1 MDFSRVNHWGEDAI
15 QRLTPF
21 VKSGKMLRSGLVCLG
36 YKMCG
41 RKVSSVIIPAATA
54 VEFFQAALLIHD
66 DIIDR
71 DNFRRGLPSLFYQYA
86 QRGEEEGLSDPTHFG
101 EGMGIC
107 LGDIAFFL
115 AFELFSELK
124 APKSIKEEIICLWS
138 RELCYVGLAQMQDL
152 YFGETTVEI
161 AAEDILK
168 LFHYKTARYSF
179 SVPLKTGAILGGA
192 KPSLL
197 SGLERCG
204 HGLGLLFQLKD
215 DELGLYGTEKE
226 IGKPVGSDLRE
237 CKKTLHYYYLSE
249 RASAKD
255 RARFE
260 IICGN
265 DDLSLGMVQEVR
277 DMMAK
282 YEIDGCVHQKMS
294 DLAEQIQKEIDG
306 LDIPETSCHIL
317 NALLEYSMKRRK

>member
-1 MDFSRVNHWGEDAI
+1 VIQWNFSDAV

-21 VKSGKMLRSGLVCLG
+21 IRSGKMLRSGLVCLG

-41 RKVSSVIIPAATA
+41 RNVTSVVLPAAAA
-54 VEFFQAALLIHD
+54 VEFFQTALLIHD

-86 QRGEEEGLSDPTHFG
+86 QLGEEEALGDPTHFG
-101 EGMGIC
+101 EGMAIC
-107 LGDIAFFL
+107 LGDISFFL
-115 AFELFSELK
+115 AFELFSNLK
-124 APKSIKEEIICLWS
+124 ISKSAKEKIILLWS
-138 RELCYVGLAQMQDL
+138 RELCYVGLAQMQDM
-152 YFGETTVEI
+152 YFGETSKKI
-161 AAEDILK
+161 IAEDILQ

-179 SVPLKTGAILGGA
+179 SVPLQTGAMLGGA
-192 KPSLL
+192 KPRLL

-215 DELGLYGTEKE
+215 DELGLYGSEKE

-249 RASAKD
+249 NASARD

-260 IICGN
+260 KIWGN
-265 DDLSLGMVQEVR
+265 DDLSLDMVIEVR

-282 YEIDGCVHQKMS
+282 YDIDSIIHQKMS
-294 DLAEQIQKEIDG
+294 ELAEQVRKEIRE
-306 LDIPETSCHIL
+306 LDIPPNSRRIL
-317 NALLEYSMKRRK
+317 ESLLEYSLKRKK